1 MAGSSSSDGAG
12 AGAAPPFLSTPAP
25 VRGFAFGQALRW
37 VRQREGKGA
46 LRQTMEL
53 LWLSAVRKFQP
64 DEYYLLG
71 LFRRDLGPGGRRAFL
86 SQKESTAFNRSLN
99 APELFAR
106 TSVVNDKILSGL
118 VFEGVG
124 LPVPRLVGHA
134 STLCRFAGLGT
145 LTTPEALVEFW
156 RRPGVLPCFG
166 KPVHGSRAI
175 GAASLM
181 AISGDGGTVTLGNGR
196 EVPALALAREIFARY
211 GEGFMFQEL
220 LTNERRL
227 AEAIGATVAGVRI
240 VTVRTASGPKALY
253 AAIRMPA
260 PGAMSDAT
268 LGGRQVRAAID
279 VVTGRI
285 LRAQDM
291 FRMSVTD
298 LPAHPQTGAALPGLQ
313 LPHWSAAVEAVLA
326 GHEVF
331 ADAGLLGWDV
341 LLTDRGPVI
350 AEANSNPL
358 HELYQRCFGMG
369 LLNPDLRPLIDAA
382 RDCAAT
388 RRAHRGP
395 VVV

>member
-1 MAGSSSSDGAG
+1 MAGSSSSDIAG
-12 AGAAPPFLSTPAP
+12 AGAAPPFLSIPAP
-25 VRGFAFGQALRW
+25 VRGFAFGQALQW

-53 LWLSAVRKFQP
+53 LWLSSVRKFQP

-71 LFRRDLGPGGRRAFL
+71 LFRRDLGPGGWRAFL

-106 TSVVNDKILSGL
+106 TSLVNDKILSGM
-118 VFEGVG
+118 VFQAIG
-124 LPVPRLVGHA
+124 LPVPRLIGHA
-134 STLCRFAGLGT
+134 STAYRFPT
-145 LTTPEALVEFW
+145 PRTVTTPEALVDLW
-156 RRPGVLPCFG
+156 RQPGVLPCFG

-175 GAASLM
+175 GSASLL
-181 AISGDGGTVTLGNGR
+181 AISAGGDTVTLGNGR
-196 EVPALALAREIFARY
+196 QAPALALAREVFASY

-220 LTNERRL
+220 LRNERRL
-227 AEAIGATVAGVRI
+227 AEAIGPTIAGVRI

-253 AAIRMPA
+253 AAMRMPA

-279 VVTGRI
+279 VASGRI

-298 LPAHPQTGAALPGLQ
+298 QPTHPETGATLPGLQ
-313 LPHWSAAVEAVLA
+313 LPHWSAAVEAALA

-331 ADAGLLGWDV
+331 ANAAILGWDV
-341 LLTDRGPVI
+341 LLTDRGPVVS
-350 AEANSNPL
+350 EANCNPL
-358 HELYQRCFGMG
+358 HETYQRPFGRG
-369 LLNPDLRPLIDAA
+369 LLNPDLIPLIEEARAYAAA
-382 RDCAAT
+382 R
-388 RRAHRGP
+388 R
-395 VVV
+395 